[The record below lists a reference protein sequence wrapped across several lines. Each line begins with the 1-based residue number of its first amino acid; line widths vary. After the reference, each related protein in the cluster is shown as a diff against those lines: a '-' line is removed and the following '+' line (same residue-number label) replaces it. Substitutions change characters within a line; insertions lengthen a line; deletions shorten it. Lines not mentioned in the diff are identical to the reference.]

1 MPKVVISVQNNPS
14 SHTFAVPSW
23 QSQRPRKNDCRRL
36 EKGSFFLLFHCPSW
50 SNRSRHKFVIVKNH
64 YAHTPVCLDFG
75 VNIVRKKQKA
85 ISRENQLQ
93 PFIDLSR
100 KKAKL
105 KQKQKQK
112 RVKVTGTLFV
122 DLFSLAED
130 MTMNFRKRNFPLSVR
145 GNNHK

>member
-1 MPKVVISVQNNPS
+1 M
-14 SHTFAVPSW
+14 
-23 QSQRPRKNDCRRL
+23 
-36 EKGSFFLLFHCPSW
+36 
-50 SNRSRHKFVIVKNH
+50 
-64 YAHTPVCLDFG
+64 
-75 VNIVRKKQKA
+75 
-85 ISRENQLQ
+85 Q

-112 RVKVTGTLFV
+112 QKRVKVMGTLFV

-130 MTMNFRKRNFPLSVR
+130 MTMSFRKRNFPLSVR